1 MLKPMNIQLFAG
13 EGEENDA
20 PETAG
25 KTYSED
31 YVHSLRNESAGYR
44 TTAKMYESAL
54 RSVLGLG
61 DGEEIGDLNS
71 RLSSYRQAL
80 KQEQENTLKAA
91 NSRLVAAEL
100 RSLEGYDQKLLARL
114 IDLSGVQVDSQG
126 NVLGVKE
133 AAEPAAKEFPA
144 VKAAPRAQYAPQNPA
159 GPELPEMTPEA
170 FKKLSYGEK
179 YEFKQKHPEE
189 YRKMI
194 GGK

>member
-1 MLKPMNIQLFAG
+1 MYWRVETRRKKQDEKAFAGAFACLCMLLTLLPAAVFAG

-91 NSRLVAAEL
+91 NSGGA
-100 RSLEGYDQKLLARL
+100 
-114 IDLSGVQVDSQG
+114 SQ
-126 NVLGVKE
+126 
-133 AAEPAAKEFPA
+133 P
-144 VKAAPRAQYAPQNPA
+144 
-159 GPELPEMTPEA
+159 
-170 FKKLSYGEK
+170 
-179 YEFKQKHPEE
+179 
-189 YRKMI
+189 
-194 GGK
+194 